1 MRKVMWLAL
10 REYKTSV
17 RTKGFI
23 IGLIIFPIFMGG
35 SSLAYFLLKDRVDTT
50 DKRLAV
56 VDRSGVLAEMIL
68 QTAEERNAKELHDKE
83 SGKKIKPA
91 FIVEIVEPDETDPS
105 AQKLALSNRIR
116 NGGLYA
122 FLVIAEDV
130 MHPAEGSKGPHI
142 TYHSKNAALDDLRDW
157 LAWPINNYL
166 RKQRLDE
173 TGVDPSA
180 VQDIFRWMP
189 VSGLGLVSVDEGTG
203 AIKDAQKSHE
213 GEAIGIPMI
222 MAMLM
227 FMMIMMGATPLLQS
241 VMEEKSQR
249 IAEVLLGSIQPFQFM
264 MGKVIGGLAVSF
276 TGGLVYVVGGII
288 AVRQFGLAEYI
299 PYDILPWFFVYMLL
313 AIVMFGALLASL
325 GAACNDSK
333 EAQAVTLPAFL
344 PMMIPMFI
352 LFPVL
357 KEPLSGFATGLSL
370 FPFFTPMLMT
380 LRISTPGGIPAWQPW
395 AGLVGVLLFSALIV
409 WAGGRIFRVG
419 ILMQGTPPKFSN
431 LVRWVIRG

>member
-1 MRKVMWLAL
+1 MRKVLWLAL

-35 SSLAYFLLKDRVDTT
+35 SSLAYYLLKDRVDTT

-56 VDRSGVLAEMIL
+56 VDRSGVVVEAIVRA
-68 QTAEERNAKELHDKE
+68 AEERNTRELYDVE
-83 SGKKIKPA
+83 SGKKVKPA
-91 FIVEIVEPDETDPS
+91 FIVEIVEPNDADPS
-105 AQKLALSNRIR
+105 AQKLELSNRIR
-116 NGGLYA
+116 EGRLFA
-122 FLVIAEDV
+122 FLVVAEDV
-130 MHPAEGSKGPHI
+130 VHPAAGSDTQHI
-142 TYHSKNAALDDLRDW
+142 TYHSKNAALDDLREW
-157 LAWPINNYL
+157 LAWPINNHL
-166 RKQRLDE
+166 RKLRLDE
-173 TGVDPSA
+173 TGVEASA
-180 VQDIFRWMP
+180 VEGIFRWMP
-189 VSGLGLVSVDEGTG
+189 VEGLGLVSVDEGTG

-222 MAMLM
+222 MVMLM

-249 IAEVLLGSIQPFQFM
+249 IAEVLLGSIKPFEFM

-276 TGGLVYVVGGII
+276 TGGLVYVVGGIV
-288 AVRQFGLAEYI
+288 AVRQLGLAEFI
-299 PYDILPWFFVYMLL
+299 PYHILPWFFAYMFL
-313 AIVMFGALLASL
+313 AIVMFGAMLAAL

-357 KEPLSGFATGLSL
+357 KEPLSGFSTGLSL

-395 AGLVGVLLFSALIV
+395 AGLLGVVIFSIASV

-419 ILMQGTPPKFSN
+419 ILMQGTPPKLSN
-431 LVRWVIRG
+431 LLRWALRG